1 MYFRTQDQCFA
12 VVKKYKQRIA
22 DRLLA
27 EKFADKGAVLIEG
40 PRWCGKSTTV
50 EQFAKDS
57 LYTDGSTEKKQPIQM
72 SDITP
77 GMLLVGKTLLSI
89 DEWQN
94 APQYARLTMRPM
106 SLFESG
112 ESTGEVSLNELF
124 GSPGLILAE
133 NQLRMSD
140 IAFLICRGGW
150 PGAIELDT
158 NLALKQ
164 VMDYYNTITKTEISK
179 VDGVRRNPKRIKLL
193 MHSYARYQGI
203 TTQTRMIPADLQ
215 DDDIRPVKKN
225 TASIYLE
232 VLKKMFIIENAVP
245 WHPTLR
251 NKTIIRKSET
261 RYYVDP
267 SIGVAALGIG
277 PNDLTKYPNIM
288 ESLFETLCIRDLRI
302 FADALDGQV
311 YNFRGEH
318 GLKCDAVIQL
328 RNGKYGLIDI
338 TLGGDALIEESVS
351 TLKRLA
357 GKIDINKMGT
367 PSFLMVLTGTERYAF
382 RRRDGIYVIPIGCLR
397 D

>member
-1 MYFRTQDQCFA
+1 
-12 VVKKYKQRIA
+12 
-22 DRLLA
+22 
-27 EKFADKGAVLIEG
+27 
-40 PRWCGKSTTV
+40 
-50 EQFAKDS
+50 
-57 LYTDGSTEKKQPIQM
+57 M